1 MLTIDDCDCVNY
13 LLLLIRNILHA
24 PERPAPNPSV
34 DNKTSF
40 AASNVS
46 LANSNSRHPTTD
58 CSQQNLLLKDLFG
71 QGLDRLLINLL
82 STSQKVIYHHGYL
95 IFFSR
100 CINCKP
106 DVTRILFT
114 YKNGTLGI
122 KMKKLILKAS
132 TIR

>member
-24 PERPAPNPSV
+24 PERPIPNPSDV
-34 DNKTSF
+34 DNKISF

-46 LANSNSRHPTTD
+46 LANSNSSHPTTD

-100 CINCKP
+100 CINCNP
-106 DVTRILFT
+106 DVLHAFYLHRRTAR
-114 YKNGTLGI
+114 
-122 KMKKLILKAS
+122 
-132 TIR
+132 